1 MTYKHKGFTLFEVML
16 SCILIS
22 VAALGMLKLQVSL
35 EQNAAFT
42 LQQVEALH
50 FAERQLELFRT
61 RASNTSGSTGL
72 IAFSQL
78 GLPTNCGHGISQ
90 LSSSIYSLNC
100 KVENVAGILD
110 GELKKVTVTV
120 SWNKRI
126 ANSIELGP
134 SHALSLTTYLSKY
147 SEFDL

>member
-1 MTYKHKGFTLFEVML
+1 MTYKHRGFTLFEVTL

-22 VAALGMLKLQVSL
+22 VAALGLLKLQVSL
-35 EQNAAFT
+35 EQKAVFT
-42 LQQVEALH
+42 LHQVEALH

-61 RASNTSGSTGL
+61 RASNISGSTGL

-78 GLPTNCGHGISQ
+78 GLPAYCGQGISQ
-90 LSSSIYSLNC
+90 LSGSIYTLNC
-100 KVENVAGILD
+100 KVENVAGVLD
-110 GELKKVTVTV
+110 GELKKVTVMV

-126 ANSIELGP
+126 ADSIELSP